1 MPENRTRHEVT
12 TGVPRLDQVLG
23 GIFIGD
29 NVVWYDDSGS
39 LASVFWLRFIR
50 ASLKAKKPVIFASF
64 DRSPKNLFERLGEL
78 GKDENLTVLDC
89 FTYGKGKGIPT
100 FLKFMDDAP
109 EKIRRRIIPV
119 AEPGNTAAFSDA
131 LYELQARLPGDVRIV
146 FESLTGMQELWGGE
160 DEVIRFYSQNCPR
173 LYDLSTIAYWVM
185 EKSAHS
191 RRLRAQISHIAQVA
205 VELSIKRGTTSLSVV
220 KAEDRQPMGGL
231 QQPHRYQTRG
241 LEISFA
247 GEKDTA
253 GTENLGS
260 RIKRLR
266 ARRGQSQAELARL
279 VGVTPSTISQV
290 ESNTIYPSIPGLVK
304 MAEVMGVEPG
314 YFFGPAHR
322 ARNTV
327 HRQAEAPA
335 VRLGNLPA
343 FASARQLTPLGEG
356 QVPDAYLLEVPPGTE
371 IAGHFLACKGWEAGF
386 MAEGS
391 LTLHFPEGQETAE
404 AGDFICITDRLPSG
418 WSNPGPETARIL
430 WIKLGESSD

>member
-1 MPENRTRHEVT
+1 MPENRTLHEVT

-50 ASLKAKKPVIFASF
+50 SSLKEKKPVIFVSF

-78 GKDENLTVLDC
+78 GKDPNLTVLDC
-89 FTYGKGKGIPT
+89 FTYGKGKGIET
-100 FLKFMDDAP
+100 FMKFLEAAP
-109 EKIRRRIIPV
+109 EKLQRRVIPV
-119 AEPGNTAAFSDA
+119 AEPGNMARFSDA
-131 LYELQARLPGDVRIV
+131 LYELQARLPGNVRLV

-160 DEVIRFYSQNCPR
+160 DSVMGFYSQNCPR

-205 VELSIKRGTTSLSVV
+205 VELSIKRGTTTLSVV

-231 QQPHRYQTRG
+231 QHPHRYQTRG
-241 LEISFA
+241 MDIAFS

-253 GTENLGS
+253 GPGNLGS
-260 RIKRLR
+260 RIKGLR
-266 ARRGQSQAELARL
+266 TSRGLSQADLARL

-290 ESNTIYPSIPGLVK
+290 ESNSIFPSIPGLMK

-314 YFFGPAHR
+314 FFFGSS
-322 ARNTV
+322 
-327 HRQAEAPA
+327 RQGKRSVFSRTEAPA
-335 VRLGNLPA
+335 VRLENLPNG
-343 FASARQLTPLGEG
+343 ASARQLTPPGFG
-356 QVPDAYLLEVPPGTE
+356 RVPEAFLLEIPPGAE
-371 IAGHFLACKGWEAGF
+371 IPGHFMACKGREMGYVV
-386 MAEGS
+386 EGA
-391 LTLHFPEGQETAE
+391 LTLQFTDGPETAE
-404 AGDFICITDRLPSG
+404 AGDLVVLTDRIPAG
-418 WSNPGPETARIL
+418 WENPGPETARLL
-430 WIKLGESSD
+430 WIKINDPEG